1 MAEMFLQLEGVKGES
16 LDEVQPPHKEEIEIR
31 SWIWNCSAVV
41 KWDRNQGGQTLSSKY
56 EKITIEKTVDRA
68 SAVLMKCCLTGKHI
82 PSGKIT
88 CRKKDG
94 ESKVEY
100 LIVDLRDIVVS
111 KVDWSG
117 GGGIDDVV
125 GEKIDLEIAEFYMH
139 YKLQQ
144 DTGDASGATDFG
156 FNIQTQIVK

>member
-16 LDEVQPPHKEEIEIR
+16 LDEGTPSHKEEIEIR
-31 SWIWNCSAVV
+31 SWAWNSQAVV

-56 EKITIEKTVDRA
+56 DKITIEKTVDKA
-68 SAVLMKCCLTGKHI
+68 SAILMRCCLTGKHI

-94 ESKVEY
+94 DTKVEY
-100 LIVDLRDIVVS
+100 LIVDLKDIIVA

-117 GGGIDDVV
+117 GGGIEDVV
-125 GEKIDLEIAEFYMH
+125 AEKIELEIAEFYMH

-144 DTGDASGATDFG
+144 DTGDALGATDFG
-156 FNIQTQIVK
+156 FNIQTQVVK